1 MSESIA
7 TYRTRVRGLW
17 STRHTI
23 EDAAGARVG
32 LLACRRD
39 GKGLITGGRY
49 EPVKGEVLVFRRDPG
64 ILRSQFSCWTDGREW
79 IGSSLRWSFLAREIA
94 LATGNKPY
102 RLLPAAGFHRGWRM
116 LAPKTGEMARI
127 EPRTLGRG
135 STIEVFR
142 RVDFELV
149 VFAYFLAS
157 QVYLESLWPGREV
170 VNDQESVPTPS
181 KTTP

>member
-1 MSESIA
+1 MTEPIA
-7 TYRTRVRGLW
+7 IYRTKVSGLW
-17 STRHTI
+17 STRHTV
-23 EDAAGARVG
+23 EDKAGARVG
-32 LLACRRD
+32 VLACRRD
-39 GKGLITGGRY
+39 GKGLIAGGRWQP
-49 EPVKGEVLVFRRDPG
+49 EKGEVLVFRRDPG
-64 ILRSQFSCWTDGREW
+64 ILRSQFSCWTEGREW

-116 LAPKTGEMARI
+116 FAPKTGEMARI
-127 EPRTLGRG
+127 EPRTLRRG

-149 VFAYFLAS
+149 LFAYFLAS

-170 VNDQESVPTPS
+170 TDDQESVPTPS
-181 KTTP
+181 KTPS